1 MLLLTPVLQQRLRHV
16 LTQGQRELAAA
27 QPCLQALAL
36 HAHAGLEHAALQHHL

>member
-16 LTQGQRELAAA
+16 LAAA